1 MCFVRGAVVSLQVAI
16 LLVFILAIAIA
27 LAGYLYSTFYAS
39 LQYTYIA
46 LTQAYVYPAGS
57 GAEAKICFSVGGSGS
72 LSIIAVELDGRQ
84 AEWVKTYVRGAEVD
98 VVKAGDVGYVKAFF
112 PGVSVAPGWMPV
124 GRVVTKQG
132 FSFFFTPAIEQGEGR
147 CPGE

>member
-16 LLVFILAIAIA
+16 LLVFILTIAIA
-27 LAGYLYSTFYAS
+27 LAGYLYTTLNAS

-57 GAEAKICFSVGGSGS
+57 GAEVKVCFSVGGSGG
-72 LSIIAVELDGRQ
+72 LSIAAVELDGRE
-84 AEWVKTYVRGAEVD
+84 AEWVKTYVRGAETD
-98 VVKAGDVGYVKAFF
+98 VVRAGDAGYIKAFF

-132 FSFFFTPAIEQGEGR
+132 FSFFFTPAVAQGEGR